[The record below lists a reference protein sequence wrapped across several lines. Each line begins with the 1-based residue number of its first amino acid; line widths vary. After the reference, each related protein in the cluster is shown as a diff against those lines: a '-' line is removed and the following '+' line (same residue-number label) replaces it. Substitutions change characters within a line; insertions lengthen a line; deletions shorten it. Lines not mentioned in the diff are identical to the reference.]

1 MIILRIKAECL
12 HRYRRLRLT
21 DLPERG
27 IIALSRK
34 TQDEHQDRPSVV
46 FAAYAAA
53 ERERWRDTAEG
64 LDEKRFQAALD
75 LALERLQALESP
87 GEGRS

>member
-1 MIILRIKAECL
+1 MIK
-12 HRYRRLRLT
+12 
-21 DLPERG
+21 LPF
-27 IIALSRK
+27 SRK
-34 TQDEHQDRPSVV
+34 TQDEHQDRPSVA

-53 ERERWRDTAEG
+53 ERERRRDTAEG

-75 LALERLQALESP
+75 LALERLQALEAA